1 MDGWMD
7 RWMTRKTTHQHS
19 FLTAANDNTHSGRA
33 AEGVVHAAVFC
44 QQCGICL
51 TYFIFVGT
59 NARDLLT
66 NLFGV
71 ADPPSLSSLCYWQLL
86 LFIPLVMIRD
96 IEQFTYT
103 NMVANVAILYSV
115 LVLSAFA
122 AAKASACIWFP
133 PSRFI
138 HRTANYR
145 DPCN

>member
-1 MDGWMD
+1 M
-7 RWMTRKTTHQHS
+7 RVFLPTTNKQ
-19 FLTAANDNTHSGRA
+19 TNKQTNSGRA

-66 NLFGV
+66 NLCGV
-71 ADPPSLSSLCYWQLL
+71 AEPPSLSALCYWQLL
-86 LFIPLVMIRD
+86 LFVPLVMIRD

-122 AAKASACIWFP
+122 ASKASACSLLIAGWLAGWLAG
-133 PSRFI
+133 SLT
-138 HRTANYR
+138 H
-145 DPCN
+145 